1 MMDRLQARFSE
12 ILQNELGRLTELESV
27 LGQENLALQQ
37 RDADVLLLNAKE
49 KQRLIT
55 LIESLGRERLGLL
68 NGAGLGQDKEAIL
81 AFVAAES
88 QLSRQWDELETILT
102 RCQKQNQVNGMLLEK
117 GKKQTQQLL
126 GILLGETTRKDT
138 ELYNA
143 KGSTSPSFLNGRSV
157 KV

>member
-1 MMDRLQARFSE
+1 MNRLKAKFSE
-12 ILQNELGRLTELESV
+12 ILQNELGQLTQLETV
-27 LGQENLALQQ
+27 LDQENLALQQ
-37 RDADVLLLNAKE
+37 RDADVLLSNAKE
-49 KQRLIT
+49 KQRLIV

-68 NGAGLGQDKEAIL
+68 SGADLGQGKEAIL
-81 AFVAAES
+81 AFVNGEP
-88 QLSRQWDELETILT
+88 QLRSQWDELEAVLT